1 MREEQPPPGA
11 AIENRLGNE
20 PWGWI
25 AGTAIAKC
33 VERAAQDLHY
43 QSGERPEA
51 VLVRA
56 VRRALAQDGHMRLVD
71 GEPRYALPGWT
82 RPPGGVDVAAD
93 LADGTGR
100 LAIET
105 KVGKP
110 EVSIWDAIKLADI
123 QVFEPRVRAGYW
135 CPTPTG
141 PPALAL
147 AAPGDIIRIVQM
159 PFRALRPRAPLRHLR
174 IRRPTTTGAT
184 ATSPLLARS
193 GG

>member
-1 MREEQPPPGA
+1 MCVPSVVPSR
-11 AIENRLGNE
+11 R
-20 PWGWI
+20 
-25 AGTAIAKC
+25 TAIC
-33 VERAAQDLHY
+33 DL
-43 QSGERPEA
+43 STANRGTR
-51 VLVRA
+51 
-56 VRRALAQDGHMRLVD
+56 
-71 GEPRYALPGWT
+71 LPGWT

-123 QVFEPRVRAGYW
+123 QVFEPRGRAGYW

-184 ATSPLLARS
+184 ATSPS
-193 GG
+193 GEKRRLSSPGPVTVTSQRRG

>member
-1 MREEQPPPGA
+1 VPSVVPSR
-11 AIENRLGNE
+11 R
-20 PWGWI
+20 
-25 AGTAIAKC
+25 TAIC
-33 VERAAQDLHY
+33 DL
-43 QSGERPEA
+43 STANRGTR
-51 VLVRA
+51 
-56 VRRALAQDGHMRLVD
+56 
-71 GEPRYALPGWT
+71 LPGWT

-123 QVFEPRVRAGYW
+123 QVFEPRGRAGYW

-147 AAPGDIIRIVQM
+147 AAPGDIIRIVQV
-159 PFRALRPRAPLRHLR
+159 PFRAPPSSS
-174 IRRPTTTGAT
+174 T
-184 ATSPLLARS
+184 ATPSDPTPDDDWRYRYISPS
-193 GG
+193 GEKRRLSSPGPVTVTSQRRG